1 MRKLKKRL
9 VLTKFYLNSSDEI
22 LEHIIKNSN
31 EVINLDECQI
41 NETFDLRVILTKLK
55 KIPAF
60 SDKISIKKDVNEF
73 GYTVFYCIL
82 EIPFRCET
90 TIFTKGAYFE
100 LVEFKD
106 FVIFGGAVFE
116 SDYSFKKSIFH
127 NSVNFSSVDF
137 EAKELHLEII
147 PFYRTIFKSDVSF
160 FNAYF
165 HSLVN
170 FRLATFYNG
179 VDFGESEFSNIDLSG
194 IEMKNDAKL
203 INYETATFQ
212 LVNNRITGLYLKQ
225 YALKMNDSVNALK
238 FKKMEMDAY
247 RRYLISKL
255 STSETSGIALVKNK
269 IDALLDLAIL
279 YLNKWSNSHGNN
291 FLKGILFTLAMWFV
305 FFSWFIITRD
315 GIGKNFIWTDGQY
328 LKEAVNYLW
337 IFNGIEEIVK
347 NNSVTWK
354 NIIPYFLGKILMTYG
369 IYQTIAAFRKYN
381 K

>member
-1 MRKLKKRL
+1 M
-9 VLTKFYLNSSDEI
+9 
-22 LEHIIKNSN
+22 
-31 EVINLDECQI
+31 
-41 NETFDLRVILTKLK
+41 
-55 KIPAF
+55 
-60 SDKISIKKDVNEF
+60 
-73 GYTVFYCIL
+73 
-82 EIPFRCET
+82 
-90 TIFTKGAYFE
+90 IF
-100 LVEFKD
+100 V
-106 FVIFGGAVFE
+106 GAVFE

-127 NSVNFSSVDF
+127 NSVNFSTADF
-137 EAKELHLEII
+137 EAKELPRLTI

-165 HSLVN
+165 HSLVS
-170 FRLATFYNG
+170 FRLATFYDG
-179 VDFGESEFSNIDLSG
+179 VDFGETEFSNIDLSG
-194 IEMKNDAKL
+194 VEMKNDAKL

-225 YALKMNDSVNALK
+225 YALKMNDSVNVLK

-291 FLKGILFTLAMWFV
+291 FLKGILFTLAMWFI
-305 FFSWFIITRD
+305 FFSWFVITRD
-315 GIGKNFIWTDGQY
+315 GIGNTFIWTDGQY

-337 IFNGIEEIVK
+337 IFNGIEEIIK
-347 NNSVTWK
+347 ENSLKWG